1 MISIGDSEDLNGTT
15 SSNGRVA
22 IKAQEEF
29 YEEASELLSALGDKN
44 RLKILKILELS
55 PQYQKELSEDTEL
68 KGGTF
73 KHHTDILQD
82 ENYITRE
89 AIRGRY
95 LITQLG
101 LEALKLAEMI
111 YLRKK
116 RLEEELEDE
125 EGIDIDID

>member
-1 MISIGDSEDLNGTT
+1 NNGSIKEVED
-15 SSNGRVA
+15 
-22 IKAQEEF
+22 F
-29 YEEASELLSALGDKN
+29 YENASLLLSALGDDN
-44 RLKILKILELS
+44 RLKILKILEDS
-55 PQYQKELSEDTEL
+55 PQYQKELAEDTGL

-82 ENYITRE
+82 ANFVTRE

-101 LEALKLAEMI
+101 IEALKLAEMI

-116 RLEEELEDE
+116 HIEEEDE
-125 EGIDIDID
+125 AIEIDIED